1 VRLMPT
7 VAARSRRSKG
17 ALQRRV
23 DHYSAAQLR
32 VATAATELFSTQG
45 VAGTSLQMIA
55 DAMGVTKAAVYH
67 QFTTKETIVLACTEI
82 QLAALEQ
89 HLDRAEESNDRDRTR
104 SEVLGVVIDL
114 AVARR
119 RTVGTLQNDP
129 SVARLLA
136 EHPPFRQ
143 IQMRLRQIM
152 SGEPA
157 TSTSQVQSAVV
168 FAALTG
174 AVAHPMV
181 ADLSD
186 ETLRQEL
193 KLLIERLLQ
202 LPDETQ
208 RSPRVTR

>member
-1 VRLMPT
+1 V
-7 VAARSRRSKG
+7 G
-17 ALQRRV
+17 
-23 DHYSAAQLR
+23 HYSAAQIR
-32 VATAATELFSTQG
+32 VATAATELFSAHG

-67 QFTTKETIVLACTEI
+67 QFNSKEAIVLACTEM
-82 QLAALEQ
+82 QLAILERL
-89 HLDRAEESNDRDRTR
+89 LDDAAVAKDRERTR

-119 RTVGTLQNDP
+119 RTVGSLQNDP

-143 IQMRLRQIM
+143 IQTRLRQLL
-152 SGEPA
+152 SDERT

-174 AVAHPMV
+174 AVAHPLV

-186 ETLRQEL
+186 ETLRHEL
-193 KLLIERLLQ
+193 KQLIERLLQ
-202 LPDETQ
+202 
-208 RSPRVTR
+208 SPSDAQGSSRTKR